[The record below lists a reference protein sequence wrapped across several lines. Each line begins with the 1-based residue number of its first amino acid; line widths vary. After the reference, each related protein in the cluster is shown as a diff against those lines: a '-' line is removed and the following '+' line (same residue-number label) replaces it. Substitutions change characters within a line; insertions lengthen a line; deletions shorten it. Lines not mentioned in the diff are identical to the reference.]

1 MMPHF
6 FNMRDIHDA
15 QAISRWMA
23 FDTGRIPLHNDAP
36 ERESAALAGQ
46 PGKRSDRKMSMTY
59 EQYLDEITTLIHEKY
74 DVSEADAIKFVV
86 RAQAGDFF
94 SLHDDTPAMRT
105 QEQAELDAKTVYEQR
120 NKSNPKAFRK

>member
-1 MMPHF
+1 LH
-6 FNMRDIHDA
+6 A
-15 QAISRWMA
+15 V
-23 FDTGRIPLHNDAP
+23 FDSDRIPLHNDAL
-36 ERESAALAGQ
+36 EQKRTALPAPAKIGQ
-46 PGKRSDRKMSMTY
+46 QMSMTY
-59 EQYLDEITTLIHEKY
+59 EQYLDEIATLIHEKY

-120 NKSNPKAFRK
+120 NKSNPKVFRK